1 MGADCSSMADFDDL
15 IVRLLYRDEGFR
27 RSSYLDSLGYAT
39 IGIGRCI
46 DARKG
51 GGLTQSEAFSLLRND
66 LGAKSAALD
75 AAIPWWKA
83 LDTVRRAVLLSMAY
97 QMGSAGLLGFRN
109 TLRAIEEG
117 RYADAATTMMT
128 SRWATQAPL
137 RASRL
142 ADAMR
147 TGSEGAFQLD
157 EDPPGRF

>member
-1 MGADCSSMADFDDL
+1 MPPSDDL
-15 IVRLLYRDEGFR
+15 TERLLIRDEGFR
-27 RSSYLDSLGYAT
+27 RSCYADSLGYWT

-51 GGLTQSEAFSLLRND
+51 GGLTQSEAFLLLRND
-66 LGAKSAALD
+66 LGSKTAALD
-75 AAIPWWKA
+75 ASIPWWKG
-83 LDTVRRAVLLSMAY
+83 LDPVRRTVLISMAF
-97 QMGSAGLLGFRN
+97 QMGTTGLLGFRN
-109 TLRAIEEG
+109 TLRAVQES
-117 RYADAATTMMT
+117 RWDDAATLMLT

>member
-1 MGADCSSMADFDDL
+1 MGASDDL
-15 IVRLLYRDEGFR
+15 IERLLIRDEGYR
-27 RSSYLDSLGYAT
+27 RSVYADSLGFWT
-39 IGIGRCI
+39 VGIGRCV

-51 GGLTQSEAFSLLRND
+51 GGITQSEAFSLLRND

-83 LDTVRRAVLLSMAY
+83 LDPVRRAVLLSMAY